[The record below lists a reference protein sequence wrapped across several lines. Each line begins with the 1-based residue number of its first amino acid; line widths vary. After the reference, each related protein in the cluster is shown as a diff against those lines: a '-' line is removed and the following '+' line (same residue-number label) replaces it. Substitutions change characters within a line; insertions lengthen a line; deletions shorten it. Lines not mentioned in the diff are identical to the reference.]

1 MEVHRRLCEMKSQ
14 SEEAKIKLSLQLTND
29 ERLFNRSLSR
39 EDWLKQTEELRI
51 LEIAIEKS
59 KNIIDR
65 LTI

>member
-14 SEEAKIKLSLQLTND
+14 SEEAKIKMSLQMTND

-51 LEIAIEKS
+51 VEIALENS
-59 KNIIDR
+59 KNILNN